1 MRAAREQPR
10 IVIAKTLAC
19 LCLLA
24 AGIAL
29 GAAIDRGDPD
39 HVRATQVRATA
50 AEQTARDRH
59 AQLEQTR
66 AQLQDATAPRA
77 RAKHALD
84 RLRGVNRRLRRDLN
98 EAERLL
104 RQARRRQ

>member
-24 AGIAL
+24 AGIAI
-29 GAAIDRGDPD
+29 GTAIDGGDRD
-39 HVRATQVRATA
+39 FVRAMQVRASA
-50 AEQTARDRH
+50 AEQAARERH
-59 AQLEQTR
+59 AQLAQTR
-66 AQLQDATAPRA
+66 TQLRAATAARA

-84 RLRGVNRRLRRDLN
+84 RLRRENRRLRRELN
-98 EAERLL
+98 VAERRA

>member
-10 IVIAKTLAC
+10 IVIAKALAC

-24 AGIAL
+24 AGVAL
-29 GAAIDRGDPD
+29 GAANDRGDRD
-39 HVRATQVRATA
+39 DVRAMHVRATA

-59 AQLEQTR
+59 AELEETRTQLR
-66 AQLQDATAPRA
+66 DATAARA

-84 RLRGVNRRLRRDLN
+84 RLRSINRRLRRDLDLSQH
-98 EAERLL
+98 LL
-104 RQARRRQ
+104 RQARRSQ